1 MTEEKLKYAVIGD
14 PVAHSLS
21 PQMHNAAFNALG
33 ISAEYV
39 AVHVKENELPA
50 FADRARKEFA
60 GFNITVP
67 HKNAIIP
74 FLDSISDGC
83 KLSAATW

>member
-33 ISAEYV
+33 IDAEY
-39 AVHVKENELPA
+39 ATVHVKEHELPA

-60 GFNITVP
+60 GDRKSVV
-67 HKNAIIP
+67 
-74 FLDSISDGC
+74 
-83 KLSAATW
+83 